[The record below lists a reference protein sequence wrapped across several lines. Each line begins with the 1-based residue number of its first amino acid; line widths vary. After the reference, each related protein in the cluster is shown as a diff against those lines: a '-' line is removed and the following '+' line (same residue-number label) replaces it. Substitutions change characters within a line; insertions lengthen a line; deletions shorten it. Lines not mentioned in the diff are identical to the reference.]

1 MTYCAE
7 NGVRCQQCKLK
18 TITTENIFANLSLLL
33 LTEIMMNF
41 LQAKKKKGKKNDNT
55 NVI

>member
-41 LQAKKKKGKKNDNT
+41 LQAKKKEINDST

>member
-41 LQAKKKKGKKNDNT
+41 LQARKKKEINDNT